1 MKRRPLV
8 MSSLAAAAG
17 LLLAACSDKPS
28 GSNSDSTAS
37 SPAKLTPQQA
47 HDLAKTGHGFAIGSL
62 MAANTVYVFFDTTC
76 PHCAHLWNNAQ
87 PLLGKLKMVWMPI
100 GLLRPQS
107 LPQGATILSAADPV
121 AAMTENEA
129 SVLNK
134 GGGIT
139 ASASLSDEVL
149 GRVKANTEIF
159 QKLGADSVPL
169 IVFRNGKTGE
179 YGQMSGALETAQ
191 LAAVAGL

>member
-1 MKRRPLV
+1 MKGRPLF
-8 MSSLAAAAG
+8 MSFLAGVAG
-17 LLLAACSDKPS
+17 LLLSACSDKPT
-28 GSNSDSTAS
+28 GAA
-37 SPAKLTPQQA
+37 PAAESATKLTPQQA
-47 HDLAKTGHGFAIGSL
+47 HELARTGHGFSIGSM
-62 MAANTVYVFFDTTC
+62 MAANTIYVFFDTTC

-121 AAMTENEA
+121 VAMTENET

-139 ASASLSDEVL
+139 ASATLSDEVL
-149 GRVKANTEIF
+149 AKVKANTEIF
-159 QKLGADSVPL
+159 RQLGADSVPL

-179 YGQMSGALETAQ
+179 FGQMSGALETAQ
-191 LAAVAGL
+191 LAAMAGL